1 MAVRLTEERE
11 MRDKATILLEKTK
24 ERIMERAKELSSRRI
39 DSRTV
44 VIARRRNI
52 DEVVSRII
60 KSSEI

>member
-1 MAVRLTEERE
+1 MTVRLTEERE

-24 ERIMERAKELSSRRI
+24 ERISRRAKELSSRRI

-44 VIARRRNI
+44 VIARRKNI